1 MVPCR
6 QVAARQQKACW
17 HARPQRCWRAAAEPP
32 SSSSQGSREAS
43 MEAAMYG
50 GDEVPL
56 SHLQAQLEAAVEDED
71 YELAAQLR
79 DTLQ

>member
-1 MVPCR
+1 
-6 QVAARQQKACW
+6 
-17 HARPQRCWRAAAEPP
+17 
-32 SSSSQGSREAS
+32 
-43 MEAAMYG
+43 MYG